1 MGIAADTYAEL
12 TRKMYDD
19 WEKRFYPKQKELLEK
34 ASSGQLA
41 TEQINRVGEN
51 MDSSLRA
58 ATQSNANNMAR
69 FGVDAEQNSST
80 ASRQALSIAGAKNA
94 IREHEKERSM
104 AILSGANMGLR
115 EKMDVGGGVV

>member
-51 MDSSLRA
+51 MESSLRA
-58 ATQSNANNMAR
+58 ATQSNANSMAR
-69 FGVDAEQNSST
+69 FGVNAEQNSST

>member
-12 TRKMYDD
+12 TRKMYED

-41 TEQINRVGEN
+41 IEQINRVGEN

-69 FGVDAEQNSST
+69 FGVDAKQDSNM
-80 ASRQALSIAGAKNA
+80 ASRQALSVAGAKNA
-94 IREHEKERSM
+94 VREHEKSALWQFSRVPTW
-104 AILSGANMGLR
+104 ACV
-115 EKMDVGGGVV
+115 KK